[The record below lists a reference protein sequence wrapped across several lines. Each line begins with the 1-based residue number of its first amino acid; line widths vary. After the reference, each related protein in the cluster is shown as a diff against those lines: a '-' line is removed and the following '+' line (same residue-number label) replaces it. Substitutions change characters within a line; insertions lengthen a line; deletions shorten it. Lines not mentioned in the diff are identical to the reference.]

1 MLAIL
6 MFVVRPLLA
15 AGYVQAH
22 HFRIAFALVLV
33 AAVYIVSGS
42 ALAVGAIPTAIALIS
57 SLQCCG

>member
-15 AGYVQAH
+15 VGYVQAH
-22 HFRIAFALVLV
+22 HFRIAFALV
-33 AAVYIVSGS
+33 AAVYIVSGR